1 MNERP
6 YKRHRIAL
14 PVDAVE
20 KLTELEASDDSIP
33 NLSNILSAALDDWL
47 VNYQIKQLLK
57 D

>member
-14 PVDAVE
+14 PVPAVE
-20 KLTELEASDDSIP
+20 KLTELQELDASIP
-33 NLSNILSAALDDWL
+33 NLSNILSAALDDFL
-47 VNYQIKQLLK
+47 TTYQIKRLLK